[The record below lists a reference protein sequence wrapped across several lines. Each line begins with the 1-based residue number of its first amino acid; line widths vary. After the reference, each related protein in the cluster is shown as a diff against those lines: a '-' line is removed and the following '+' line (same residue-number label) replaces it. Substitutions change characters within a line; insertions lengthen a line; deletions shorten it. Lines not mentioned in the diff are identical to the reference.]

1 MDRLD
6 TTGVHL
12 ADGTHLRADVV
23 VLANGPQAPA
33 FLAGSDLP
41 YNEGNGAV
49 VVDQHLQV
57 ANAPGVFAAG
67 DCLHFAP
74 RPLPKIGVF
83 AVREAP
89 ILSHNLLAFLA
100 GNPLGTF
107 ISSGRKSGGCP

>member
-1 MDRLD
+1 MGRHGMMPELPAPGRRALRRHIKRQGIALCETGVDRLD

-12 ADGTHLRADVV
+12 ADGTHLRADAV

-33 FLAGSDLP
+33 FFAGSGLP

-57 ANAPGVFAAG
+57 ANAPGVFTAG

-74 RPLPKIGVF
+74 NRCQ
-83 AVREAP
+83 R
-89 ILSHNLLAFLA
+89 
-100 GNPLGTF
+100 
-107 ISSGRKSGGCP
+107 